1 MEEEKMMEAPKITPF
16 PTINIE
22 EELEQR
28 LLGVKNARTILVEET
43 QEERNKRVEI
53 ANYALEDFSMGL
65 LLGLKLRSR

>member
-1 MEEEKMMEAPKITPF
+1 MMEAPKITPF